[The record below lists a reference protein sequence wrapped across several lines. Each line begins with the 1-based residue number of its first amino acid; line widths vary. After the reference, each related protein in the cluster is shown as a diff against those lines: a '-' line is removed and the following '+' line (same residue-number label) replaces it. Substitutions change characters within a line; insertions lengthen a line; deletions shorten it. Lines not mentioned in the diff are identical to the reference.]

1 MKRAT
6 LSAHLL
12 FVLSCIV
19 SPAQQAVQPGYIA
32 PENNHIAAQKI
43 VEGVLAQHKEIGIAA
58 IHATKPGETVCKV
71 IAINRQRIGRP
82 SDDDDLQTLSTGV
95 EQSHNLKAEGHFE
108 VLSLL
113 KDDSGH
119 VIGLINLIFLFPVNT
134 DVDGTPFIAQAK
146 RIRDDLQPRLHSVA
160 DLFQPTN

>member
-1 MKRAT
+1 MTRAT
-6 LSAHLL
+6 LSTLL
-12 FVLSCIV
+12 ALALVCGTCA
-19 SPAQQAVQPGYIA
+19 AQQAAQPEYIA

-43 VEGVLAQHKEIGIAA
+43 VEEVIAQHKEIGIAA

-82 SDDDDLQTLSTGV
+82 SDDDDLQTLATGV
-95 EQSHNLKAEGHFE
+95 EQFHNLKDEGHFE

-134 DVDGTPFIAQAK
+134 DADGTPFIAQAK
-146 RIRDDLQPRLHSVA
+146 AIRDGLQPRLHSVA
-160 DLFQPTN
+160 DLFRPTN